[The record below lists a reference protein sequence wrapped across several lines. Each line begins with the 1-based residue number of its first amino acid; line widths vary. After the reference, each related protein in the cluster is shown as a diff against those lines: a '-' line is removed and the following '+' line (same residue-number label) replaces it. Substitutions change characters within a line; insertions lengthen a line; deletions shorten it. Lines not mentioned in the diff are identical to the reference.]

1 LRIVGGGAA
10 AWFGIAAVKQAAC
23 PDEGVCAMEMAL
35 FVLTILMMLITGV
48 VVFLYLRSSFE
59 LLEMVREDEAL
70 WTRLGCPEKIYGRD
84 FDHRIVTISPLGPW
98 LSWVYSGRTAGLQRD
113 IAERL
118 VITRNMLITAF
129 VLFMLTTVVGGML
142 MLVGFN

>member
-1 LRIVGGGAA
+1 
-10 AWFGIAAVKQAAC
+10 
-23 PDEGVCAMEMAL
+23 MEMVL

-98 LSWVYSGRTAGLQRD
+98 LSWVYSGSTAGLQRD

-142 MLVGFN
+142 MLAGFS

>member
-1 LRIVGGGAA
+1 
-10 AWFGIAAVKQAAC
+10 
-23 PDEGVCAMEMAL
+23 MEMAL
-35 FVLTILMMLITGV
+35 FVLTILVMLITGV

-59 LLEMVREDEAL
+59 LLELVRQDEAL
-70 WTRLGCPEKIYGRD
+70 WNSLGCPEKVRGRE
-84 FDHRIVTISPLGPW
+84 FNNSYVTISPLGPW
-98 LSWVYSGRTAGLQRD
+98 LSWVYSGSTAGLQRD

-129 VLFMLTTVVGGML
+129 VLFMLTTVVGSML

>member
-1 LRIVGGGAA
+1 
-10 AWFGIAAVKQAAC
+10 
-23 PDEGVCAMEMAL
+23 MEMAL
-35 FVLTILMMLITGV
+35 FVLTILVMLITGFV
-48 VVFLYLRSSFE
+48 IFLYLRSSFE
-59 LLEMVREDEAL
+59 LLELVRQDEAL
-70 WTRLGCPEKIYGRD
+70 WNSLGCPEKVYGRD
-84 FDHRIVTISPLGPW
+84 FDRRYVTISPLGPW
-98 LSWVYSGRTAGLQRD
+98 LSCVYSGSTTGLQRD